1 MTVVRILLA
10 CALAVGLT
18 VAAGAEQKGKPKDKD
33 KSGSIDKGKL
43 VGKWEVAEDGLL
55 GDKGGTYEFTKDGK
69 INMKN
74 KKGKGG
80 TGTYKIDGDTIT
92 ISYSLAGSPTA
103 TTPPMK
109 VTKLT
114 DKELV
119 LDGPAGGSE
128 TKLTKK

>member
-1 MTVVRILLA
+1 MFVVRIGLA

-18 VAAGAEQKGKPKDKD
+18 LAAGAEQKGKPKDKD

-69 INMKN
+69 LSVKN

-80 TGTYKIDGDTIT
+80 SGTYKIDGDTLT
-92 ISYSLAGSPTA
+92 MTYSLAGQSA
-103 TTPPMK
+103 TTPPLK

>member
-1 MTVVRILLA
+1 MYILRVLLVCGLA
-10 CALAVGLT
+10 AALAVS
-18 VAAGAEQKGKPKDKD
+18 AEAQSKPKPKDKG
-33 KSGSIDKGKL
+33 GSVDKGKL
-43 VGKWEVAEDGLL
+43 VGTWELTENGTIL
-55 GDKGGTYEFTKDGK
+55 GDKGSTYEFTKDGK
-69 INMKN
+69 LNMKN

-80 TGTYKIDGDTIT
+80 TGTYKLDGDSIT

-103 TTPPMK
+103 TTPPLK

-128 TKLTKK
+128 VKLAKK